1 VQALGPETAESGR
14 FCGDDLQLLERE
26 PLHRRAASLYPICAV
41 VKMTPGPERTN
52 FSSARSCVTCSR
64 RVAPSRGF
72 AASSDSMNVR
82 APSMMA
88 ERDLYTMDTPLLNE
102 HKIAGATLSPFH
114 GVTLPEQFTA
124 FPEEYRA
131 AREAVA
137 IFDTNWH
144 TIVELSGPDRVRY
157 LNAIVSNDVKSLDE
171 GRGTLALLLKPQGH
185 ILAELEIYALQDRLL
200 VLSHAS
206 VRERTVATLDKFIIM
221 DDVTLSDVTD
231 RFGSLAIEGPRA
243 GTVIAEACGLAL
255 EGFSEHAIAEVE
267 IDGVACHLIRHSHF
281 GFPGAEIIAPR
292 ERLALLWR
300 NLHASVIAQHGA
312 AIGTRAVNSLRL
324 EAGIPWFPDDF
335 NDSVIPHEA
344 ALEATHISFSKGCYT
359 GQEIVE
365 RVRSRGQ
372 VNRRRVQLKFSVA
385 DPPVPL
391 TRLYARDTESQ
402 SAGSKGAQ
410 PAGGSVEVAE
420 RAGAETK
427 DVGIITSSA
436 FSPAADA
443 AIGMAYVRREH
454 NAPGTVLEFTGGTA
468 EVFSTT

>member
-1 VQALGPETAESGR
+1 
-14 FCGDDLQLLERE
+14 
-26 PLHRRAASLYPICAV
+26 
-41 VKMTPGPERTN
+41 
-52 FSSARSCVTCSR
+52 
-64 RVAPSRGF
+64 
-72 AASSDSMNVR
+72 
-82 APSMMA
+82 MA

-157 LNAIVSNDVKSLDE
+157 LNAIVSNDVKSLGE

-292 ERLALLWR
+292 
-300 NLHASVIAQHGA
+300 
-312 AIGTRAVNSLRL
+312 
-324 EAGIPWFPDDF
+324 
-335 NDSVIPHEA
+335 
-344 ALEATHISFSKGCYT
+344 
-359 GQEIVE
+359 
-365 RVRSRGQ
+365 
-372 VNRRRVQLKFSVA
+372 
-385 DPPVPL
+385 
-391 TRLYARDTESQ
+391 
-402 SAGSKGAQ
+402 
-410 PAGGSVEVAE
+410 
-420 RAGAETK
+420 
-427 DVGIITSSA
+427 
-436 FSPAADA
+436 
-443 AIGMAYVRREH
+443 
-454 NAPGTVLEFTGGTA
+454 
-468 EVFSTT
+468 

>member
-157 LNAIVSNDVKSLDE
+157 LNAIVSNDVKSLGE

-436 FSPAADA
+436 FSPATDA

>member
-1 VQALGPETAESGR
+1 MQALGPETAESGR

-157 LNAIVSNDVKSLDE
+157 LNAIVSNDVKSLGE

-372 VNRRRVQLKFSVA
+372 VNRRRVQLKFSTA
-385 DPPVPL
+385 EPPGPL
-391 TRLYARDTESQ
+391 TRLRAHETETQ
-402 SAGSKGAQ
+402 SAQ
-410 PAGGSVEVAE
+410 PAESALAE
-420 RAGAETK
+420 AKE
-427 DVGIITSSA
+427 VGIVMSSA
-436 FSPAADA
+436 FSPAANTS
-443 AIGMAYVRREH
+443 IGMAYVRREQ
-454 NAPGTVLEFTGGTA
+454 NSPGSVLDFAGGTA
-468 EVFSTT
+468 TVVAAKNT

>member
-1 VQALGPETAESGR
+1 MCIAP
-14 FCGDDLQLLERE
+14 
-26 PLHRRAASLYPICAV
+26 
-41 VKMTPGPERTN
+41 
-52 FSSARSCVTCSR
+52 
-64 RVAPSRGF
+64 RVIG
-72 AASSDSMNVR
+72 
-82 APSMMA
+82 
-88 ERDLYTMDTPLLNE
+88 ERDLRIMDTSLLHE
-102 HKIAGATLSPFH
+102 HQVAGATLAPFH
-114 GVTLPEQFTA
+114 GVTLPEQFTSFA
-124 FPEEYRA
+124 DEYRA

-144 TIVELSGPDRVRY
+144 TIVELTGPDRVRY
-157 LNAIVSNDVKSLDE
+157 LNAIVSNDVKSLGE

-185 ILAELEIYALQDRLL
+185 ILAELEIYALQDKLL

-221 DDVTLSDVTD
+221 DDVTLSDVTEQ
-231 RFGSLAIEGPRA
+231 FGSLALEGPRA

-292 ERLALLWR
+292 AHLGLLWR

-312 AIGTRAVNSLRL
+312 AIGMRAVNALRL
-324 EAGIPWFPDDF
+324 EAGIPCFPDDF
-335 NDSVIPHEA
+335 NDTVIPHEA

-385 DPPVPL
+385 DPPAPL
-391 TRLYARDTESQ
+391 TRLYARDA
-402 SAGSKGAQ
+402 AGQVAEGEVAQ
-410 PAGGSVEVAE
+410 PAIANARAAESPVAE
-420 RAGAETK
+420 AKE
-427 DVGIITSSA
+427 VGIVSSSA
-436 FSPAADA
+436 FSPAANA
-443 AIGMAYVRREH
+443 AIGMGYVRREH
-454 NAPGTVLEFTGGTA
+454 NAPGTILDFNGGTA
-468 EVFSTT
+468 EVLSAT